1 MTPLVRW
8 LLAQVGRAGLA
19 AWAIASLVFLIS
31 RLDAARSIDL
41 LVEEADSPRSTVL
54 SADAVA
60 GQQLARQ
67 AVAQRLGLAE
77 PLFYVTRTQ
86 QAGITSWHWHGW
98 HNQYHHW
105 LAGLLQGQLGLSFR
119 DGQPIGPRWWDALA
133 YTIPLTGL
141 ATLGAIAG
149 ALVIGMA
156 LVGGPQAAVPTGWRA
171 GLHLLLT
178 GLQGLPLFALALGL
192 LFSFANP
199 DALNI
204 LPAYSGS
211 TVADE
216 PLHQQA
222 LRLVLP
228 VLALVLAVLPE
239 LALLLANAL
248 SHELSADYVTT
259 ARAKGLTN
267 KQLLRRHALPNALL
281 PLLTA
286 FAGLLPTLVAGAVVV
301 ETIFA
306 LPGTGRLLAEA
317 VIMHDYPV
325 VVAGVLFTA
334 LARLLALALA
344 DVLCAWADPRIR
356 LVS

>member
-1 MTPLVRW
+1 MTPLGRW

-19 AWAIASLVFLIS
+19 AWAIASLVFLFS
-31 RLDAARSIDL
+31 RLDAAKSIDL
-41 LVEEADSPRSTVL
+41 LLGEPDSLHPSVL
-54 SADAVA
+54 STDVEAV
-60 GQQLARQ
+60 QRQARQ
-67 AVAQRLGLAE
+67 AIAQRLGLAE

-86 QAGITSWHWHGW
+86 QAGVVSWHWHGS

-105 LAGLLQGQLGLSFR
+105 LTGLLQGKLGFSFR
-119 DGQPIGPRWWDALA
+119 DGQPIGPRWWAALA
-133 YTIPLTGL
+133 YTLPLTGL
-141 ATLGAIAG
+141 ATVGAIAG
-149 ALVIGMA
+149 TLVLGMVLA
-156 LVGGPQAAVPTGWRA
+156 GGPQVTELTGWRA

-178 GLQGLPLFALALGL
+178 GLQGLPLFAVALGL
-192 LFSFANP
+192 LFAFANP

-204 LPAYSGS
+204 LPAYVDSA
-211 TVADE
+211 ADE
-216 PLHQQA
+216 PWGQQV

-228 VLALVLAVLPE
+228 ALALILAVLPE
-239 LALLLANAL
+239 LALLLATSL
-248 SHELSADYVTT
+248 SHELSADYATT

-267 KQLLRRHALPNALL
+267 KQLLRRHALPNAML

-317 VIMHDYPV
+317 VAMHDYPV

-344 DVLCAWADPRIR
+344 DALYAWADPRIR

>member
-8 LLAQVGRAGLA
+8 LVAQVGKAGLA

-31 RLDAARSIDL
+31 RLDAAKTIDL
-41 LVEEADSPRSTVL
+41 LVEEADSLHSTVL
-54 SADAVA
+54 NADAGA
-60 GQQLARQ
+60 AQRQ

-77 PLFYVTRTQ
+77 PLFYATRTQ
-86 QAGITSWHWHGW
+86 QAGVTSWHWHGL
-98 HNQYHHW
+98 HNQYHRW
-105 LAGLLQGQLGLSFR
+105 LTDLLHGQLGVSFR
-119 DGQPIGPRWWDALA
+119 DGQPLGPRWWAALA
-133 YTIPLTGL
+133 YTLPLMGL

-156 LVGGPQAAVPTGWRA
+156 LVSGPQTAVPTGWRA

-192 LFSFANP
+192 LFAFANP
-199 DALNI
+199 DAFNI
-204 LPAYSGS
+204 LPTYTDS
-211 TVADE
+211 ADE
-216 PLHQQA
+216 PWSQQA

-228 VLALVLAVLPE
+228 VLALILAVLPE
-239 LALLLANAL
+239 LAVLLANAL
-248 SHELSADYVTT
+248 SHELGADYATT

-267 KQLLRRHALPNALL
+267 EQLLRRHALPNALL

-301 ETIFA
+301 ETVFA

-317 VIMHDYPV
+317 VTMHDYPV

-344 DVLCAWADPRIR
+344 DALSAWADPRIR